1 MYHLFIY
8 LNIVLFFVSI
18 QVSLVAEERDHNISR
33 VQELEAA
40 IIELKSAAGK
50 TFGWLFVAFLHFLS
64 PRGYPGHLN
73 ATVLFHICCVFI
85 AMHY

>member
-1 MYHLFIY
+1 MYNLFIC

-40 IIELKSAAGK
+40 IVELRSAAGK
-50 TFGWLFVAFLHFLS
+50 TFGWLFVAFLHFRS
-64 PRGYPGHLN
+64 PRGFPGN
-73 ATVLFHICCVFI
+73 T
-85 AMHY
+85 